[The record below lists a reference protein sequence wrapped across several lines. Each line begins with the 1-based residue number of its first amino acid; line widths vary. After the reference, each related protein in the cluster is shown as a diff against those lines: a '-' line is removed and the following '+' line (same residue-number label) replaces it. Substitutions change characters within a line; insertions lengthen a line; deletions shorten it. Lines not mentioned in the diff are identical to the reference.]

1 MPVVKNKLPPF
12 VLSVV
17 KSISSF
23 YRELNGGHIPVR
35 VAGGIKNRVSHL
47 PIELI
52 VKVMSGGA
60 DTATKLLVDEA

>member
-1 MPVVKNKLPPF
+1 MEFVKVFL
-12 VLSVV
+12 V
-17 KSISSF
+17 SI
-23 YRELNGGHIPVR
+23 ELNGGHIPVR

-60 DTATKLLVDEA
+60 DTATK